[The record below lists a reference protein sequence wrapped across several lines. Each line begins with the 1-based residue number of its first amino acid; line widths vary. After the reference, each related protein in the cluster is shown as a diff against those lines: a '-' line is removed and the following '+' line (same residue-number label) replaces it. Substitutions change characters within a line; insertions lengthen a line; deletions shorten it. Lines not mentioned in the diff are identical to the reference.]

1 MPLTDGG
8 RARGGAATA
17 AEPGAAA
24 GRSGAPGCS
33 TAVRWQLLLEPQGRS
48 GAQNMAV
55 DVALLERADRMG
67 EAFLRLYRFDPPC
80 LSLGRNEAAGGYDRA
95 AIPRLGIDVVRRPTG
110 GAAVWHE
117 HELTYAVAAP
127 IATFGGLRRAYQ
139 AIHARLATVLG
150 TLGVSPTLA
159 PDRPAPPS
167 TALHRPDP
175 CFAAPVGG
183 ELLVRARK
191 LVGSAQ
197 VRRGGAFL
205 QHGSILLD
213 GSQEIIT
220 AVSRQPHAAS
230 TATTLS
236 AELGRQVTWEEV
248 ANAVTSAWG
257 DDFTSTALHR
267 PTPSSTALFSDPAWT
282 WRR

>member
-33 TAVRWQLLLEPQGRS
+33 TGGRWQLLLEPQGRS
-48 GAQNMAV
+48 GPENMAV

-80 LSLGRNEAAGGYDRA
+80 LSFGRNEASGGYDRA
-95 AIPRLGIDVVRRPTG
+95 AIARLAIDVVRRPTG

-117 HELTYAVAAP
+117 QELTYAVAAP
-127 IATFGGLRRAYQ
+127 IAALGGLRQAYH
-139 AIHARLATVLG
+139 AIHGCLAAALRA
-150 TLGVSPTLA
+150 LGVSPTLA
-159 PDRPAPPS
+159 PDRPLPPS
-167 TALHRPDP
+167 TALYRPAG
-175 CFAAPVGG
+175 CFGSSVGG
-183 ELLVRARK
+183 EILVGGRK

-213 GSQEIIT
+213 GSQDVIA
-220 AVSRQPHAAS
+220 AVTREPQAAS
-230 TATTLS
+230 AATTLS
-236 AELGRQVTWEEV
+236 EELGRRITWEEV
-248 ANAVTSAWG
+248 ADAIVATWDTGVTSPNLHQPPPTSIAW
-257 DDFTSTALHR
+257 
-267 PTPSSTALFSDPAWT
+267 FSDPAWT

>member
-33 TAVRWQLLLEPQGRS
+33 TGGRWQLLLEPQGRS
-48 GAQNMAV
+48 GPENMAV

-110 GAAVWHE
+110 GGAVWHE

-127 IATFGGLRRAYQ
+127 IAAFGLLRQAYR
-139 AIHARLATVLG
+139 AIHQRLLTALRLLG
-150 TLGVSPTLA
+150 ADVALA
-159 PDRPAPPS
+159 PDRPTARPPVPPS
-167 TALHRPDP
+167 A
-175 CFAAPVGG
+175 CFSQPVGG
-183 ELLVRARK
+183 EVLLRTRK

-197 VRRGGAFL
+197 MRRGGAFL

-213 GSQEIIT
+213 GSQDVIA
-220 AVSRQPHAAS
+220 AVTREPQAAS
-230 TATTLS
+230 AATTLS
-236 AELGRQVTWEEV
+236 EELARRITWEEV
-248 ANAVTSAWG
+248 ADAIVATWDTGVTSPNLHQPPPTSIAW
-257 DDFTSTALHR
+257 
-267 PTPSSTALFSDPAWT
+267 FSDPAWT

>member
-1 MPLTDGG
+1 LPLTDGG

-33 TAVRWQLLLEPQGRS
+33 TGGRWQLLLEPQGRS
-48 GAQNMAV
+48 GPENMAV

-80 LSLGRNEAAGGYDRA
+80 LSLGRNEAAGGYGRA

-110 GAAVWHE
+110 GGAVWHE

-127 IATFGGLRRAYQ
+127 IAAFGSLRQAYR
-139 AIHARLATVLG
+139 AIHQRLLTALRLLG
-150 TLGVSPTLA
+150 ADVALA
-159 PDRPAPPS
+159 PDRPTARPPVPPS
-167 TALHRPDP
+167 A
-175 CFAAPVGG
+175 CFSQPVGG
-183 ELLVRARK
+183 EVLLRTRK

-197 VRRGGAFL
+197 MRRGGAFL

-213 GSQEIIT
+213 GSQDVIA
-220 AVSRQPHAAS
+220 AVTREPQAAS
-230 TATTLS
+230 AATTLS
-236 AELGRQVTWEEV
+236 EELGRRITWEEV
-248 ANAVTSAWG
+248 ADAIVATWDTGVTSPNLPQPPPTSIAW
-257 DDFTSTALHR
+257 
-267 PTPSSTALFSDPAWT
+267 FSDPAWT

>member
-1 MPLTDGG
+1 MPLPLTDSG
-8 RARGGAATA
+8 R
-17 AEPGAAA
+17 
-24 GRSGAPGCS
+24 APGCS

-48 GAQNMAV
+48 GPQNMAV

-80 LSLGRNEAAGGYDRA
+80 LSLGRNEAAAGYDRP
-95 AIPRLGIDVVRRPTG
+95 AIARLGVDVVRRPTG
-110 GAAVWHE
+110 GGSVWHE

-127 IATFGGLRRAYQ
+127 IVTFGSLRQAYG
-139 AIHARLATVLG
+139 AIHQRLLTALRFLG
-150 TLGVSPTLA
+150 ADVALA
-159 PDRPAPPS
+159 PDRPTARPPV
-167 TALHRPDP
+167 RPTV
-175 CFAAPVGG
+175 CFSQPAGG
-183 ELLVRARK
+183 EIVVGVRK

-213 GSQEIIT
+213 GSQNAIQ
-220 AVSRQPHAAS
+220 AVCRRPRGAS
-230 TATTLS
+230 AATTLS

-248 ANAVTSAWG
+248 AGALVRAWDTGVTSPNLPQPPPTSIAW
-257 DDFTSTALHR
+257 
-267 PTPSSTALFSDPAWT
+267 FSDPVWT

>member
-1 MPLTDGG
+1 LQLTEGG
-8 RARGGAATA
+8 RARGCVA
-17 AEPGAAA
+17 PA
-24 GRSGAPGCS
+24 GGRAGLGGRRDPPTRPSALP
-33 TAVRWQLLLEPQGRS
+33 WQLLLEPRGRS
-48 GAQNMAV
+48 GPENMAV

-67 EAFLRLYRFDPPC
+67 EAFLRLYQFDPPC

-95 AIPRLGIDVVRRPTG
+95 AIARRGVDVVRRPTG
-110 GAAVWHE
+110 GGSVWHE

-127 IATFGGLRRAYQ
+127 IAAFGSLRQAYR
-139 AIHARLATVLG
+139 AIHQRLLTALRFLG
-150 TLGVSPTLA
+150 ADVALA
-159 PDRPAPPS
+159 PDRPTARPPV
-167 TALHRPDP
+167 RPSA
-175 CFAAPVGG
+175 CFSQPVGG
-183 ELLVRARK
+183 EVLVRTRK

-197 VRRGGAFL
+197 MRRGGAFL

-213 GSQEIIT
+213 GSQDAIQ
-220 AVSRQPHAAS
+220 AVSRTSQAAS
-230 TATTLS
+230 AATTLS

>member
-33 TAVRWQLLLEPQGRS
+33 TGGRWQPLLEPQGRS
-48 GAQNMAV
+48 GPENMAV

-110 GAAVWHE
+110 GGAVWHE

-127 IATFGGLRRAYQ
+127 IAAFGSLRQAYR
-139 AIHARLATVLG
+139 AIHQRLLTALRLLG
-150 TLGVSPTLA
+150 ADVALA
-159 PDRPAPPS
+159 PDRPTARPPVPPS
-167 TALHRPDP
+167 A
-175 CFAAPVGG
+175 CFSQPVGG
-183 ELLVRARK
+183 EVLLRTRK

-197 VRRGGAFL
+197 MRRGGAFL

-213 GSQEIIT
+213 GSQDVIA
-220 AVSRQPHAAS
+220 AVTREPQAAS
-230 TATTLS
+230 AATTLS
-236 AELGRQVTWEEV
+236 EELARRITWEEV
-248 ANAVTSAWG
+248 ADAIVATWDTGVTSPNLHQPPPTSIAW
-257 DDFTSTALHR
+257 
-267 PTPSSTALFSDPAWT
+267 FSDPAWT

>member
-1 MPLTDGG
+1 LPLTDGG

-33 TAVRWQLLLEPQGRS
+33 TGGRWQLLLEPQGRS
-48 GAQNMAV
+48 GPENMAV

-110 GAAVWHE
+110 GGAVWHE

-127 IATFGGLRRAYQ
+127 IAAFGLLRQAYR
-139 AIHARLATVLG
+139 AIHQRLLTALRLLG
-150 TLGVSPTLA
+150 ADVALA
-159 PDRPAPPS
+159 PDRPTARPPVPPS
-167 TALHRPDP
+167 A
-175 CFAAPVGG
+175 CFSQPVGG
-183 ELLVRARK
+183 EVLLRTRK

-197 VRRGGAFL
+197 MRRGGAFL

-213 GSQEIIT
+213 GSQDVIA
-220 AVSRQPHAAS
+220 AVTREPQAAS
-230 TATTLS
+230 AATTLS
-236 AELGRQVTWEEV
+236 EELARRITWEEV
-248 ANAVTSAWG
+248 ADAIVATWDTGVTSPNLHQPPPTSIAW
-257 DDFTSTALHR
+257 
-267 PTPSSTALFSDPAWT
+267 FSDPAWT